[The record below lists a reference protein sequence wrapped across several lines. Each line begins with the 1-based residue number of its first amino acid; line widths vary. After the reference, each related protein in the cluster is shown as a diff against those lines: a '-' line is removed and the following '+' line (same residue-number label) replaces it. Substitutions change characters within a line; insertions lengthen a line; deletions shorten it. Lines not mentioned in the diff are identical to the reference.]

1 MAERL
6 GFEPRKELPLCRF
19 SRPVLSTTQPSL
31 HYFDNLLLLKNEYA
45 RRKSI
50 YINIVLKLM
59 SSFNRGIFY
68 IIIGS
73 FWWGVIGVIYFRSL
87 SFVGSIELVLHRVF
101 WTAVMLILT
110 TFYLSKWNKIKE
122 ILNNKKNI
130 FYLIITGFLIFI
142 NWSVWIYAVSTNQI
156 VDASFGYFTMPI
168 LSVFFGYLFFNE
180 LLNKARIFSIILTII
195 SIIYLFYFY
204 KSFPLIGLIVGF
216 SWSLYTV
223 FRKKINVDVDLGLLI
238 ESLIILPFALIGF
251 YFIFEG
257 GNLNFSLDS
266 IKLSFILTLAGPM
279 TVIPL
284 FFFVKGVHL
293 AGLGPSGMLFFITP
307 TFQFIL
313 GLFLYNEPF
322 DMNRLI
328 GFILIWVAVIIY
340 MFDLYEKN

>member
-1 MAERL
+1 
-6 GFEPRKELPLCRF
+6 
-19 SRPVLSTTQPSL
+19 
-31 HYFDNLLLLKNEYA
+31 
-45 RRKSI
+45 
-50 YINIVLKLM
+50 
-59 SSFNRGIFY
+59 
-68 IIIGS
+68 
-73 FWWGVIGVIYFRSL
+73 
-87 SFVGSIELVLHRVF
+87 
-101 WTAVMLILT
+101 
-110 TFYLSKWNKIKE
+110 
-122 ILNNKKNI
+122 
-130 FYLIITGFLIFI
+130 
-142 NWSVWIYAVSTNQI
+142 
-156 VDASFGYFTMPI
+156 MPI
-168 LSVFFGYLFFNE
+168 LSVFFLYLFFNE
-180 LLNKARIFSIILTII
+180 LLNKSRIFSIILTII
-195 SIIYLFYFY
+195 SVIYLFYFY

-251 YFIFEG
+251 YFIFES
-257 GNLNFSLDS
+257 GNLNFGLDS

-284 FFFVKGVHL
+284 FFFVKGVIL